1 MDNKSKKKVAIF
13 SASSVGGVS
22 VIVVVA
28 IVALVVFLLINAVG
42 IGVGL
47 YEKKREIAEKESA
60 ITVQDEL
67 NSELSNK
74 LKDENAS
81 EIYEDIARDEY
92 DYIYPGERVYADS
105 AN

>member
-1 MDNKSKKKVAIF
+1 MDKKSKKRIAF
-13 SASSVGGVS
+13 LSASVTGGTS
-22 VIVVVA
+22 ILVIVA
-28 IVALVVFLLINAVG
+28 IVALVVFLLINAIG

-47 YEKKREIAEKESA
+47 YEKKRQIAEKENA

-67 NSELSNK
+67 NSELANK
-74 LKDENAS
+74 LEDENAS